1 MARKKKRDPD
11 YTLNIFHHYDERIKR
26 NVIVFLVQTTKIF
39 VSFRYEILL
48 ENSLQENVIDI
59 KIVGLHV
66 PEVLMPQSGPA
77 RGRRD
82 YENLSGS
89 YTLHVTKQDKTVNT
103 FHVDITPSSVE
114 IRQKPRDPF
123 IFVSNDQVDLS

>member
-11 YTLNIFHHYDERIKR
+11 YTLNIFHHFDEKTKR
-26 NVIVFLVQTTKIF
+26 EVIVFLVQTTKIF

-48 ENSLQENVIDI
+48 ENSLEGNVINI

-66 PEVLMPQSGPA
+66 PELLMPQTGPA

-82 YENLSGS
+82 YENLDGS

-114 IRQKPRDPF
+114 IGHKQRDPF
-123 IFVSNDQVDLS
+123 ILVSNDPVDLS